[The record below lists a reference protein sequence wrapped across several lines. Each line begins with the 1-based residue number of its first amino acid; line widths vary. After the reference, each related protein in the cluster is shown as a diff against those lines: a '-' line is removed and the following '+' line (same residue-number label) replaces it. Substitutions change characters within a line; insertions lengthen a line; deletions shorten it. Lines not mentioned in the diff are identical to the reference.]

1 MMTDAQFTYLTT
13 KYIDTVFRV
22 ALSWLKHPSEAEDIT
37 QTVFFKLYR
46 EPKPFA
52 SEAHVKH
59 WLIRVTINE
68 CKKTFRN
75 PFRSAEN
82 IADYANSLSFET
94 REHSEIYDAVM
105 NLPQKYRV
113 PVFLYY
119 YEDYS
124 TAEISEILG
133 IPTPTVATRL
143 HRGREQLKKKLEEV
157 QYHV

>member
-1 MMTDAQFTYLTT
+1 MTDAQFTYLTT

-22 ALSWLKHPSEAEDIT
+22 ALSWMKHPSEAEDVT
-37 QTVFFKLYR
+37 QTVFLKLYR

-52 SEAHVKH
+52 SEDHVKH

-75 PFRSAEN
+75 PFRTAEN
-82 IADYANSLSFET
+82 LADYANSLHFET
-94 REHSEIYDAVM
+94 PEHSELYYAVM
-105 NLPQKYRV
+105 ELPQKYRV
-113 PVFLYY
+113 PIFLYY

-124 TAEISEILG
+124 TAEISKLLS

-143 HRGREQLKKKLEEV
+143 HRGRELLKKKLQEAK
-157 QYHV
+157 YHV